1 MLDKLY
7 QVIYSN
13 NLTTK
18 SYKEFLESYKDEE
31 YKRKVYDEVSKR
43 QLYVGNYSD
52 FSNKYQQATQPETQT
67 LTDRLQNVD
76 MSSLT
81 DLERK
86 TAEESIGVFDSDGYA
101 KKRAELEAL
110 TEEETFFDDK
120 IEVTQEP
127 DYTNPGLTRSVTKV
141 SPQHTHLFEEA
152 KRQLGPEASQQ
163 QIKDM
168 VKKLYIMEGLSQY
181 TDIKVEEPLED
192 LEDQIGFFDKL
203 GEIFT
208 PKQLSY
214 NLEIMELY
222 ASDDPKDKERYNE
235 YIKLYQEGKFDEAD
249 DLIKAETLSEKKY
262 RESRERVQAVY
273 TKMLEEL
280 EPEKTKL
287 VAKLEMTEKF
297 LTETQ
302 QTLQDMYSKSEV
314 SGLSE
319 EEAGRYRTL
328 YSQYETSLASMDN
341 TLARLSSTFEDIQ
354 NLQQLGDLTKRTYS
368 NLDVTVNRFKSAYYR
383 LRGGLNDIAT
393 EVNPLT
399 IALKNRYG
407 FDVTK
412 ENLTSPETKDEFGVT
427 EYDRL
432 PLWAKIAADGIEKS
446 DIRADKF
453 YGEAEKINEY
463 TEKRQQLKDINWD
476 LENFG
481 EFVLDL
487 FSEQALNTALTAS
500 TGGYGL
506 GVIAASASGNK
517 FRELREDIIEG
528 ENISAAQYYSAGF
541 IYGAA
546 EYITERVALGQFL
559 MGKNALKRFM
569 NLDDSFDIFS
579 NARMTLPKAGFKYGV
594 NVNKEG
600 GAEFVAQLMQNATDK
615 YILDKNIS
623 LTEGLNEA
631 YISGGLMSGL
641 GFQAPVLASDIYQ
654 AFTYS
659 KEQLQ
664 ANENSNTIRLN
675 DKKIRALE
683 YKQNY
688 RAKNNLPLLDST
700 KKAIEKLEQENEA
713 LLTENLVAKKV
724 SEDRINSLS
733 NKDKRTLLQI
743 ESKSHLKRS
752 YIDSINENADL
763 NNDQKAKLISKAE
776 SEIRNLMIKKEKVLD
791 SAQYS
796 KDKVRRA
803 KRQDDL
809 IIKNNLQDNIE
820 NVEADTVEDALNK
833 INDVVDNS
841 NLSQEDKAKLK
852 EQAKNDFK
860 DNYDANGA
868 TLGAEYGLPITVQI
882 KTNSTDG
889 FGNATVHSHEF
900 GHATLFRKLK
910 ESGVD
915 IINMVD
921 MLEKHIKNNYKSSYK
936 IFEVVKRNYKGK
948 TAETIAEEKFMALS
962 DFVRKTRMD
971 ADPTLQT
978 KLLKKFKSIFK
989 SEYKKPGLS
998 NEVKTGQ
1005 DVFNLLTS
1013 FNTYFETGEVSS
1025 LLKSAFEGKLD
1036 IKKTDKK
1043 TKTEGTQLSK
1053 RVDADVNNLLIET
1066 IKSPQTSQN
1075 DKASAVKSL
1084 IKNNPI
1090 IYKALGYSVG
1100 KGDIS
1105 QDDIDSAI
1113 KAELLGA
1120 AGGQGVINTYD
1131 PTASK
1136 FSTYLQNI
1144 FSRRRE
1150 QVYKAAGL
1158 DEAKLVTGSL
1168 ESPQARQVADAS
1180 DVTGEF
1186 DNDNNVDDSANDVK
1200 INPLKFDKVSPK
1212 LDNLNKI
1219 VKFEDAADVA
1229 TQDFATISDK
1239 FTGPVAQEIFE
1250 VPADKI
1256 TDPKKNLKY
1265 SKKIV
1270 DGVQVQSEAS
1280 KIQEFFRVG
1289 QNAIDFIKAL
1299 PLENVSSIEASN
1311 NIGEII
1317 KVSRDVYGRSI
1328 GLNNRLLNY
1337 FYEKIPGKRSSGL
1350 TSQTQMWQLKDEFI
1364 NPTKETVDKFK
1375 ADLGITPAGQ
1385 INLYDRNIGQL
1396 LKGSAKLVAHN
1407 VSNTLSRIK
1416 INELD
1421 FKTAKPKKQIIA
1433 DVKSGVA
1440 ETLFSQRNYID
1451 KTKKL
1456 IEDYGLIPLE
1466 ASKPNDRAQMET
1478 WGSTILPQYLPPF
1491 VINSETFG
1499 NSSNSATNI
1508 SKNMFFSG
1516 GTGGTRGKVI
1526 RAAERNIATKEITP
1540 RKYTAEQLKQI
1551 KLAIQAKNAS
1561 YNKNLTSSEYTKFLK
1576 DVAAGRK
1583 LIIQAFSDMVNDDV
1597 NNLRFIAGITYSS
1610 SQATNHMVRALAA
1623 AVGIEQGVQIT
1634 NAGRV
1639 VKGKG
1644 VSEHAFQSGGFG
1656 NSLVIALE
1664 NQRKNPKKPI
1674 IKNYIKW
1681 LNDGNYYQIALS
1693 EKTNGKLKG
1702 KDYDFDVMMPKEFAE
1717 EFEKAL
1723 ETGDFSKVPSVDIRY
1738 FHPKVNANNGGINP
1752 FTLIVNGKPIS
1763 EKHGIILPKGTKI
1776 TGDLISAAQ
1785 DLIFKRITNQD
1796 TTEAQAIFN
1805 DKIKTSEQTLFSVKE
1820 NAKRFPFLT
1829 ENMSLKEQKRIL
1841 RLYDEALK
1849 RANDPD
1855 AVEKGISVFDFDET
1869 LATSNS
1875 KVIVKLPAQIVGGK
1889 QYGYETWDDGKVKM
1903 TSDSE
1908 IKISAAEF
1916 ARDAVGFESIGA
1928 TFDFSEFTK
1937 VVDGKKGPM
1946 FDLAMK
1952 RQGKFTSKDIFVLT
1966 ARPQDSARAIHAFLK
1981 GMGLNIPIENIVG
1994 LEDGRPEAKSNWMIS
2009 KAAEGYNN
2017 FYFADDAYKNVK
2029 AVQDV
2034 LAVIDVKSDVQQA
2047 KTLFS
2052 KNLDKEFNK
2061 ILSENKGIDP
2071 NATFSEAAAKT
2082 RGALNDKFWSRLFV
2096 PPSAEDFKGLMYF
2109 FVGKGKKGEAQMKF
2123 FEDKLF
2129 KPFAKATRD
2138 INAAKQKVVDEYSQ
2152 LTKDYK
2158 GVKSKLLKSAGYNNF
2173 TFDQAI
2179 RVYLMSKNGI
2189 EIPGISKR
2197 DTNALIKI
2205 VESDSDMV
2213 AFADRVSAIT
2223 NMKEGYVIPEDV
2235 SWLGST
2241 IEADLSSINTT
2252 AKRADYLAE
2261 WIKNKEE
2268 IFTPDNLNK
2277 IEAIYGTSVRIALED
2292 SLYRMEIGSNR
2303 PGRGTKVDNEIMDWI
2318 NGSVGNI
2325 MFLNIKTAVL
2335 QTLSFANYINWH
2347 DNNPF
2352 QFAKAVANFPRFA
2365 KDFAFIWNSDFLKNR
2380 RRGLQQDVSASEI
2393 VSQAVNSK
2401 NKVKAIIGYILSKGY
2416 LPTQMGDSFAIA
2428 LGGAGLYRNRV
2439 GTYLKEGLSQKEAEN
2454 KAFVDLQELSE
2465 DAQQSARPDK
2475 ISQQQASI
2483 AGRVILNF
2491 QNTPMQYTRIMKKAA
2506 LDLANKRGDAKQNIS
2521 KIIYYGALQNMVFS
2535 ALQNALFALAFDDI
2549 EEDKEKEKYAR
2560 IANNMAD
2567 TILRGTGI
2575 YGAVISTLKNI
2586 ALEFVDQNKKGYRAD
2601 HAYTLIEAVNL
2612 SPSIGSKARKIYAS
2626 TQAIKFNSDEIM
2638 TKGFHID
2645 NPMYEVIANGIA
2657 AGTNAP
2663 LDRALRITQNAREA
2677 INKENQ
2683 AWQRIALVLGWNTWD
2698 LGMTT
2703 QAQRERERKR
2713 QVIKNNKKKKK
2724 KSNILW

>member
-18 SYKEFLESYKDEE
+18 SYEEFLESYKDEE
-31 YKRKVYDEVSKR
+31 YKRRVYDEVSKR

-76 MSSLT
+76 MSGLNEAEARAVTSSINIFDT
-81 DLERK
+81 DEYK
-86 TAEESIGVFDSDGYA
+86 A
-101 KKRAELEAL
+101 KELEFINVSNQDD
-110 TEEETFFDDK
+110 FFDDEV
-120 IEVTQEP
+120 IETQEQ
-127 DYTNPGLTRSVTKV
+127 DMLNPGLTRTVRKV
-141 SPQHTHLFEEA
+141 SPRHQHLFDQAKQILGSEA
-152 KRQLGPEASQQ
+152 KE
-163 QIKDM
+163 KDVKEM
-168 VKKLYIMEGLSQY
+168 VKKLFVKEQLSSY
-181 TDIKVEEPLED
+181 VDVKSEEIFED
-192 LEDQIGFFDKL
+192 LEGETISFAEKIADYLTPDQLRYELLDGDKL
-203 GEIFT
+203 VIDSPT
-208 PKQLSY
+208 DRK
-214 NLEIMELY
+214 
-222 ASDDPKDKERYNE
+222 
-235 YIKLYQEGKFDEAD
+235 YQETRNKVKSVYEKILNELD
-249 DLIKAETLSEKKY
+249 D
-262 RESRERVQAVY
+262 
-273 TKMLEEL
+273 
-280 EPEKTKL
+280 EKTKQI
-287 VAKLEMTEKF
+287 ATLETTETF

-302 QTLQDMYSKSEV
+302 ETLHELYSKAEA
-314 SGLSE
+314 GNITQ
-319 EEAGRYRTL
+319 EEADKYRAL
-328 YSQYETSLASMDN
+328 YSQYQTSLASYQG
-341 TLARLSSTFEDIQ
+341 TLDKLANSYESIEDLDQLS
-354 NLQQLGDLTKRTYS
+354 NLAQRTYS
-368 NLDVTVNRFKSAYYR
+368 GLDITVNRFKSRWLQLVSGIADLTQELTPTRMIENYYGIELPSKKDLQNPESR
-383 LRGGLNDIAT
+383 DI
-393 EVNPLT
+393 
-399 IALKNRYG
+399 
-407 FDVTK
+407 
-412 ENLTSPETKDEFGVT
+412 FGRT
-427 EYDRL
+427 TYDRL
-432 PLWAKIAADGIEKS
+432 PTWARIS
-446 DIRADKF
+446 L
-453 YGEAEKINEY
+453 EAETALDLTASGFAKKSEEINEF
-463 TEKRQQLKDINWD
+463 TKKRQEFGKIKSAED
-476 LENFG
+476 FG

-506 GVIAASASGNK
+506 GLISASASGNK
-517 FRELREDIIEG
+517 FREIRKDIKDG
-528 ENISAAQYYSAGF
+528 EKISAVQFYSAGLA
-541 IYGAA
+541 YGAA
-546 EYITERVALGQFL
+546 EFLTEKVALGQFML
-559 MGKNALKRFM
+559 GKNAAKRFL
-569 NLDDSFDIFS
+569 NLDKTFGVYS
-579 NARMTLPKAGFKYGV
+579 NTKMGFAKAAGRYGI
-594 NVNKEG
+594 NLNKEG
-600 GAEFVAQLMQNATDK
+600 GAEFFAGFAQNFVDK
-615 YILDKNIS
+615 HILGKNIS
-623 LTEGLNEA
+623 MTDGLIEA
-631 YISGGLMSGL
+631 YVSGGLMSGL
-641 GFQAPVLASDIYQ
+641 GFQAPVLANDIYQ
-654 AFTYS
+654 AFTYT
-659 KEQLQ
+659 KEQVQ
-664 ANENSNTIRLN
+664 ANKNSEQILN
-675 DKKIRALE
+675 NSKKIRKLQAQE
-683 YKQNY
+683 NNK
-688 RAKNNLPLLDST
+688 RKNNLEVPRSL
-700 KKAIEKLEQENEA
+700 IEAKTELELENET
-713 LLTENLVAKKV
+713 LLKENLDAKKV
-724 SEDRINSLS
+724 SEDRIDSLTDT
-733 NKDKRTLLQI
+733 DKRTLLDI
-743 ESKSHLKRS
+743 EAQAYKFRD
-752 YIDSINENADL
+752 YIDKTNERSDL
-763 NNDQKAKLISKAE
+763 SNQEKSNLIARVQKQLD
-776 SEIRNLMIKKEKVLD
+776 NLNVKKEKVLD

-796 KDKVRRA
+796 RDKVRRR

-852 EQAKNDFK
+852 DQAKNDFQ

-868 TLGAEYGLPITVQI
+868 TLGAEYGLPITIQI

-889 FGNATVHSHEF
+889 FGNSTVHSHEF

-910 ESGVD
+910 DSGVD

-921 MLEKHIKNNYKSSYK
+921 MLEGHIKNNYKDAYK
-936 IFEVVKRNYKGK
+936 VFETVKKTYKGK

-962 DFVRKTRMD
+962 DFVRKTKMV

-978 KLLKKFKSIFK
+978 KLLKAFKSIFK
-989 SEYKKPGLS
+989 NEYKKPGLN
-998 NEVKTGQ
+998 NEIKTGE

-1036 IKKTDKK
+1036 TKKTDKK
-1043 TKTEGTQLSK
+1043 TKTEGTQFS
-1053 RVDADVNNLLIET
+1053 RTVDADVNNLLIET
-1066 IKSPQTSQN
+1066 IKSPQTSEN

-1105 QDDIDSAI
+1105 QEDIDSAI

-1168 ESPQARQVADAS
+1168 ESPQARQVADVS

-1186 DNDNNVDDSANDVK
+1186 DNDSNIDDSANDVK

-1270 DGVQVQSEAS
+1270 DGIQVQSEAS
-1280 KIQEFFRVG
+1280 KIQEFFRIG
-1289 QNAIDFIKAL
+1289 QNAINFIKAL

-1364 NPTKETVDKFK
+1364 SPTKETVDKFK

-1456 IEDYGLIPLE
+1456 IEDYGLTPLQ
-1466 ASKPNDRAQMET
+1466 ASNPNDRREMET

-1499 NSSNSATNI
+1499 NSSNPATNI

-1634 NAGRV
+1634 DAGRV

-1656 NSLVIALE
+1656 NSLIIALE

-1752 FTLIVNGKPIS
+1752 FALIVNGKPIS
-1763 EKHGIILPKGTKI
+1763 EKHGIILPEGTKI

-1796 TTEAQAIFN
+1796 TAESQAIFN
-1805 DKIKTSEQTLFSVKE
+1805 DKTKTSEQTLFSVKE

-1841 RLYDEALK
+1841 GLYDEALK

-1875 KVIVKLPAQIVGGK
+1875 KVIVKLADGT
-1889 QYGYETWDDGKVKM
+1889 ET
-1903 TSDSE
+1903 T
-1908 IKISAAEF
+1908 INAAEF
-1916 ARDAVGFESIGA
+1916 AEQASELEQQGA

-1966 ARPQDSARAIHAFLK
+1966 ARPQASAMAIHAFLK

-2261 WIKNKEE
+2261 WIKNKNE

-2277 IEAIYGTSVRIALED
+2277 IEAIYGTSVRVALED

-2325 MFLNIKTAVL
+2325 MFLNVKTAVL

-2352 QFAKAVANFPRFA
+2352 QFAKAVANFPRFV

-2393 VSQAVNSK
+2393 ISQAVNSK

-2428 LGGAGLYRNRV
+2428 LGGAALYRNRI

-2506 LDLANKRGDAKQNIS
+2506 LDLANRRGDAKQNIS
-2521 KIIYYGALQNMVFS
+2521 KIIYYGALQNMIFS
-2535 ALQNALFALAFDDI
+2535 ALQNALFALAFDDV

-2575 YGAVISTLKNI
+2575 YGAVISTLKNV

-2626 TQAIKFNSDEIM
+2626 TQAIKFNSDEIA

-2645 NPMYEVIANGIA
+2645 NPMYEVVANGIA

-2698 LGMTT
+2698 LGVTT
-2703 QAQRERERKR
+2703 QAQKERERKR
-2713 QVIKNNKKKKK
+2713 QIRKNNKKNKK